1 MKLKLLFLLLILFL
15 FDNFYSQIE
24 VDNAA
29 PYNNPVTLIDSILLG
44 GGVVSSNH
52 SFQGDAIQIGYF
64 NAINTNLNMDSGI
77 VLSTGDIVALD
88 PNFNGFTNMPN
99 NSVSDPDLLN
109 VANSVPGLIG
119 QTFSVS
125 GIFDVALLEFD
136 FIPNSDT
143 LVFDYIFGSN
153 EYLQWVNSQYN
164 DVFGFFISGPGIA
177 GPYSAPAGFPNGSI
191 NIATVPNSNPPLP
204 ITISSINNVLN
215 NNYYIN
221 NTNVFQTL
229 LCNGFTQKFQA
240 NALVQC
246 GETYHIRL
254 ALADGSD
261 TSLDSWVFLEA
272 GSFSSNGTIGLSS
285 GITNSDTLLHE
296 GCNSAYFNFERSDTI
311 GDFTVRFDFSGTATM
326 GLDYGFISDSL
337 VIPSGQLVDTL
348 FINPIL
354 DSITETTET
363 VILNVIYE
371 ECSGQLDTSTAT
383 LYISDYTPMSLSLV
397 DSINICDQIGELA
410 TINSNLFGG
419 LDPVNIEWSNGS
431 ISESIEVSPSET
443 KLFSISVSD
452 NCDNEIAD
460 SCMVWVQCPVENI
473 NIFTPNS
480 DGTNDFFIPI
490 NLEQYPN
497 PSIMIFNRWGQ
508 LVYENKN
515 YQNDWQGTHYL
526 SGEKL
531 NAGIYYYFINPK
543 STKFNYNNIN
553 IESSGIKGQVQII
566 WN

>member
-191 NIATVPNSNPPLP
+191 NI
-204 ITISSINNVLN
+204 
-215 NNYYIN
+215 
-221 NTNVFQTL
+221 
-229 LCNGFTQKFQA
+229 
-240 NALVQC
+240 
-246 GETYHIRL
+246 
-254 ALADGSD
+254 D
-261 TSLDSWVFLEA
+261 
-272 GSFSSNGTIGLSS
+272 
-285 GITNSDTLLHE
+285 
-296 GCNSAYFNFERSDTI
+296 
-311 GDFTVRFDFSGTATM
+311 
-326 GLDYGFISDSL
+326 
-337 VIPSGQLVDTL
+337 
-348 FINPIL
+348 
-354 DSITETTET
+354 
-363 VILNVIYE
+363 
-371 ECSGQLDTSTAT
+371 
-383 LYISDYTPMSLSLV
+383 
-397 DSINICDQIGELA
+397 
-410 TINSNLFGG
+410 
-419 LDPVNIEWSNGS
+419 
-431 ISESIEVSPSET
+431 
-443 KLFSISVSD
+443 
-452 NCDNEIAD
+452 
-460 SCMVWVQCPVENI
+460 
-473 NIFTPNS
+473 
-480 DGTNDFFIPI
+480 
-490 NLEQYPN
+490 
-497 PSIMIFNRWGQ
+497 
-508 LVYENKN
+508 
-515 YQNDWQGTHYL
+515 
-526 SGEKL
+526 
-531 NAGIYYYFINPK
+531 
-543 STKFNYNNIN
+543 
-553 IESSGIKGQVQII
+553 
-566 WN
+566 